1 MDAVAEIKARLN
13 IVDVLA
19 GRVELKRAGK
29 NYKACCPFHQEK
41 TPSFMVSPERGF
53 AWCYGCQTGG
63 DIFKIVELLEG
74 LDFKETLKLL
84 AEKAGVELPQYSG
97 GVKKE
102 KKDRLIEINEAA
114 AEFFAKE
121 LNKNDS
127 AKEYLK
133 KRGLTK
139 ETLEYWQIGYA
150 PSGYDG
156 LHKKLEA
163 QKYTK
168 KELTEAGV
176 AGLKEMAGE
185 ALYDR
190 FRDRIMFP
198 IADARGRAVAFTGR
212 VLGDGEPKY
221 LNSPE
226 SVIFTKGAILFGLDK
241 AKDAIRK
248 EKFAVV
254 VEGQMDVIAC
264 HQAGFTNVVA
274 SSGTALTETH
284 LATLAKITD
293 TVIFA
298 FDADQAGIDSTK
310 RALTLAI
317 RQDLNVKVVKLDGF
331 KDPDEMIQRDPEL
344 FKAALESALSLFDFY
359 FAVVYREQDL
369 SNVTTKKQIARELLT
384 LARSFQS
391 AIERE
396 DFVKKLALKLQ
407 ISEGSLTDELKNL
420 PAAVVSQRAVE
431 EETVAINPAHFTRE
445 DTLIALVLAFPAAL
459 GESVS
464 ELRQLTLAEPV
475 NAKILT
481 ELLNTD
487 LKTDTALAALSV
499 ATDRDRAEQLILYAE
514 DKYAE
519 FSEKVLQKEFQFLLS
534 EIGKFTSELKKREL
548 LARLHTAEEAGETE
562 QAGELLREYQAL
574 LKS

>member
-41 TPSFMVSPERGF
+41 TPSFMISPERGF

-74 LDFKETLKLL
+74 IDFKEALKLL
-84 AEKAGVELPQYSG
+84 ADKAGVELPQYSG

-102 KKDRLIEINEAA
+102 KKDHLIEINEAA
-114 AEFFAKE
+114 AEFFVKE
-121 LNKNDS
+121 LSKS
-127 AKEYLK
+127 APAKEYLK

-139 ETLEYWQIGYA
+139 EALEHWQVGYA
-150 PSGYDG
+150 PAGYDK
-156 LHKKLEA
+156 LHKKLEN

-168 KELTEAGV
+168 KELVEAGV

-185 ALYDR
+185 ELYDR
-190 FRDRIMFP
+190 FRDRVMFP
-198 IADARGRAVAFTGR
+198 IHDARGRVVAFTGR
-212 VLGDGEPKY
+212 ILGEGEPKY

-248 EKFAVV
+248 EKYAVV

-264 HQAGFTNVVA
+264 HQVGITNVVA

-293 TVIFA
+293 TVLFS

-317 RQDLNVKVVKLDGF
+317 QQDLNVKVVKLDGF
-331 KDPDEMIQRDPEL
+331 KDPDEMIQKDSDL
-344 FKAALESALSLFDFY
+344 FKAALEDALSLFDFY
-359 FAVVYREQDL
+359 FTIVYHEQDL
-369 SNVTTKKQIARELLT
+369 SNVTVKKQIARDLLT
-384 LARSFQS
+384 LAKNFQS

-407 ISEGSLTDELKNL
+407 ISESALIEELSSISLTSFTKPETEET
-420 PAAVVSQRAVE
+420 AAV
-431 EETVAINPAHFTRE
+431 NPAHFTRE
-445 DTLIALVLAFPAAL
+445 DTLVALVLAFPAAL
-459 GESVS
+459 GESAS
-464 ELRQLTLAEPV
+464 ELKNLVLVEPV

-487 LKTDTALAALSV
+487 LKTDMALAALSNSV
-499 ATDRDRAEQLILYAE
+499 DRDRAEQLILYAE

-548 LARLHTAEEAGETE
+548 LARLHTAEEAGEAE
-562 QAGELLREYQAL
+562 QAGELLTEYQAL